1 MITKNLTNTM
11 HKELDIE
18 IYKHLENDMITV
30 SGLSNK
36 LYTYTSTF
44 GGEITIPEVFVT
56 KVE

>member
-36 LYTYTSTF
+36 LYTYTDVKSSF
-44 GGEITIPEVFVT
+44 
-56 KVE
+56 